1 MHRVA
6 VVVLAVG
13 LALSVGSC
21 SCPECPK
28 CVECVPDPDLSTDV
42 VSGCEILDDRGEI
55 AGSPLVKALIR
66 QIQNN
71 FNASVAEVGAHDIY
85 QKAEIGFALVGT
97 DQRLINSK
105 SDKILNMLD
114 DGGLAEL
121 IDNELEIIHL

>member
-1 MHRVA
+1 MVIGIAIITFRIHDCRS
-6 VVVLAVG
+6 LKQKR
-13 LALSVGSC
+13 SV
-21 SCPECPK
+21 
-28 CVECVPDPDLSTDV
+28 
-42 VSGCEILDDRGEI
+42 
-55 AGSPLVKALIR
+55 VKALIR

-121 IDNELEIIHL
+121 IVNELEIIHL